1 MFKKYLNKIK
11 NNEGSISL
19 GAVLAIPAILL
30 VVFLMIDYLH
40 IASDK
45 ANLQRRVDAAV
56 LGMVAEA
63 MPDENVTVDIDGT
76 ITSGSNTGKKV
87 CEITTNIVNRGIE
100 RLRKDAYDAK
110 IDLDGIV
117 NLSDEDQMKSG
128 IAKIEAR
135 GYSDDLLISAFI
147 PNAHFSY
154 IVEGYA
160 SCNIKVVE

>member
-1 MFKKYLNKIK
+1 
-11 NNEGSISL
+11 
-19 GAVLAIPAILL
+19 
-30 VVFLMIDYLH
+30 MIDYLH

-76 ITSGSNTGKKV
+76 ITSGTDAGKKV
-87 CEITTNIVNRGIE
+87 CEITTDIVNRGIE

-135 GYSDDLLISAFI
+135 GYSDNLLISAFI
-147 PNAHFSY
+147 SNAHFSY
-154 IVEGYA
+154 IIEGYA
-160 SCNIKVVE
+160 SCSIKVTE

>member
-11 NNEGSISL
+11 HNEGSISL

-63 MPDENVTVDIDGT
+63 MPDENVTVYIDGT
-76 ITSGSNTGKKV
+76 ITSGTNTGKKV
-87 CEITTNIVNRGIE
+87 CEITTDIVNRGIE

>member
-1 MFKKYLNKIK
+1 MNKKTTKI
-11 NNEGSISL
+11 L
-19 GAVLAIPAILL
+19 AILL

-76 ITSGSNTGKKV
+76 ITSGTNTGKKV
-87 CEITTNIVNRGIE
+87 CEITTDIVNRGIE

-135 GYSDDLLISAFI
+135 GYRDDLLIGAFI

>member
-1 MFKKYLNKIK
+1 MFKKYLNKFEY
-11 NNEGSISL
+11 NEGSISL
-19 GAVLAIPAILL
+19 GVILALPIILM

-45 ANLQRRVDAAV
+45 ANLQRRVDAAA

-63 MPDENVTVDIDGT
+63 MPDENVSVDIDGI
-76 ITSGSNTGKKV
+76 ITSGTNTGKKV
-87 CEITTNIVNRGIE
+87 CEITTDIVDRGIE

-117 NLSDEDQMKSG
+117 NLSDDDQMKSG

-135 GYSDDLLISAFI
+135 GYSDNLLISAFI
-147 PNAHFSY
+147 PNVHFSY

-160 SCNIKVVE
+160 SCSIKVVE

>member
-11 NNEGSISL
+11 HNEGSISL

-63 MPDENVTVDIDGT
+63 MPGENVTVDIDGT

-87 CEITTNIVNRGIE
+87 CEITTDIVNRGIE

-160 SCNIKVVE
+160 SCNIKVIE

>member
-1 MFKKYLNKIK
+1 MNKKTTKI
-11 NNEGSISL
+11 L
-19 GAVLAIPAILL
+19 AILL
-30 VVFLMIDYLH
+30 VVFFMIDYLH
-40 IASDK
+40 IARDK

-63 MPDENVTVDIDGT
+63 MPDENVTVNIDGT
-76 ITSGSNTGKKV
+76 ITSGTNAGKKV
-87 CEITTNIVNRGIE
+87 CEITTDIVNRGIE

-160 SCNIKVVE
+160 SCNIKVVD

>member
-11 NNEGSISL
+11 HNEGSISL
-19 GAVLAIPAILL
+19 VTVLAIPAILL

-76 ITSGSNTGKKV
+76 ITSGTDAGKKV
-87 CEITTNIVNRGIE
+87 CEITTDIVNRGIE

-135 GYSDDLLISAFI
+135 GYSDNLLISAFI
-147 PNAHFSY
+147 SNAHFSY
-154 IVEGYA
+154 IIEGYA
-160 SCNIKVVE
+160 SCSIKVTE

>member
-11 NNEGSISL
+11 HNEGSISL

-30 VVFLMIDYLH
+30 VVFLMIDYLN

-63 MPDENVTVDIDGT
+63 MTDENVTVDIDGT
-76 ITSGSNTGKKV
+76 ITSGTNTGKKV
-87 CEITTNIVNRGIE
+87 CEITTDIVNRGIE

>member
-1 MFKKYLNKIK
+1 
-11 NNEGSISL
+11 
-19 GAVLAIPAILL
+19 
-30 VVFLMIDYLH
+30 MIDYLH

-76 ITSGSNTGKKV
+76 ITSGTNAGKKI
-87 CEITTNIVNRGIE
+87 CEITTDIVDRGIE

-128 IAKIEAR
+128 IAKREAR
-135 GYSDDLLISAFI
+135 GYSDDLLIGAFI

>member
-11 NNEGSISL
+11 HNEGSISL
-19 GAVLAIPAILL
+19 CAVLSIPLILL

-76 ITSGSNTGKKV
+76 ITSGTDAGKKV
-87 CEITTNIVNRGIE
+87 CEITTDIVNRGIE
-100 RLRKDAYDAK
+100 RLRKDTYDAK

>member
-1 MFKKYLNKIK
+1 MFKKYLNKLK
-11 NNEGSISL
+11 HNEGSISL

-63 MPDENVTVDIDGT
+63 MPDENVTVDIDGI
-76 ITSGSNTGKKV
+76 ITSGTDAGKKV
-87 CEITTNIVNRGIE
+87 CEITTDIVNRGIE

-110 IDLDGIV
+110 IDLNGIV

>member
-11 NNEGSISL
+11 YNEGSISL
-19 GAVLAIPAILL
+19 VTVLAIPAILL

-45 ANLQRRVDAAV
+45 VNLQRRVDAAV

-76 ITSGSNTGKKV
+76 ITSGTDAGKKV
-87 CEITTNIVNRGIE
+87 CEITTDIVNRGIE

-135 GYSDDLLISAFI
+135 GYSDNLLISAFI
-147 PNAHFSY
+147 SNAHFSY
-154 IVEGYA
+154 IIEGYA
-160 SCNIKVVE
+160 SCSIKVTE

>member
-1 MFKKYLNKIK
+1 MFKKYLNKFK
-11 NNEGSISL
+11 YNEGSISL
-19 GAVLAIPAILL
+19 GAILTL
-30 VVFLMIDYLH
+30 SIILMVVFLMIDYLH

-63 MPDENVTVDIDGT
+63 MPDENVSVDIDGI
-76 ITSGSNTGKKV
+76 ITSGANTGKKV
-87 CEITTNIVNRGIE
+87 CEITTDIVNRGIE

-117 NLSDEDQMKSG
+117 NLSNEDQMKSG

-135 GYSDDLLISAFI
+135 GYSDNLLISAFI
-147 PNAHFSY
+147 PNVHFSY

-160 SCNIKVVE
+160 SCSIKVVE

>member
-1 MFKKYLNKIK
+1 
-11 NNEGSISL
+11 
-19 GAVLAIPAILL
+19 
-30 VVFLMIDYLH
+30 MIDYLH

-76 ITSGSNTGKKV
+76 ITSGTDAGKKV
-87 CEITTNIVNRGIE
+87 CEITTDIVNRGIE
-100 RLRKDAYDAK
+100 RLRKDTYDAK

-135 GYSDDLLISAFI
+135 GYSDDLLIGAFI

-154 IVEGYA
+154 IVVGYA

>member
-1 MFKKYLNKIK
+1 MNKKTTKI
-11 NNEGSISL
+11 L
-19 GAVLAIPAILL
+19 AILL

-76 ITSGSNTGKKV
+76 ITSGTNTGKKV
-87 CEITTNIVNRGIE
+87 CEITTDIVNRGIE